1 MGFLRLCFAR
11 IKIKQFNNRNIFLWK
26 KALFSLLGI
35 EQIVVYII
43 LLFLYIFYA
52 NKKIRVFL
60 IKVYHM
66 MIGYSMFI
74 KNF

>member
-43 LLFLYIFYA
+43 LLFFLY
-52 NKKIRVFL
+52 L
-60 IKVYHM
+60 LC
-66 MIGYSMFI
+66 
-74 KNF
+74 